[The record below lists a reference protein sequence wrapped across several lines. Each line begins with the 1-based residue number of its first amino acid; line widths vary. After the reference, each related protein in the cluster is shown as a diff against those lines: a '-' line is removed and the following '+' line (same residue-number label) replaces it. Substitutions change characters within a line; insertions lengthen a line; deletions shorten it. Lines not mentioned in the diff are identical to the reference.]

1 MAGEELVLDTTYLLP
16 IFGIGVGLEGFNEL
30 FPKLLSEHA
39 VLYNPVSLVEAKW
52 IVLKLAKR
60 KPQKRDTLLERF
72 RIGLEALL
80 RDERLGQTEL
90 TNPDI
95 EGVADL
101 LLTRAGVA
109 DYFDRLIYATA
120 TSRGSVLLT
129 EDEELAR
136 VAQRGDLPAPK
147 RVIRWDDVV
156 RKRPRHNR
164 GAEDERTKDVQHPP
178 LHHEG
183 RS

>member
-16 IFGIGVGLEGFNEL
+16 IFGIGVKLEGFDDLFSEL
-30 FPKLLSEHA
+30 LIEYT

-52 IVLKLAKR
+52 IVLKLTKR
-60 KPQKRDTLLERF
+60 EPQKRDVLLRRF

-80 RDERLGQTEL
+80 RDKRLGQTEL

-95 EGVADL
+95 EEIADL

-120 TSRGSVLLT
+120 ASQEGVLLT

-136 VAQRGDLPAPK
+136 VARRGDLPTPE

-156 RKRPRHNR
+156 RERH
-164 GAEDERTKDVQHPP
+164 RT
-178 LHHEG
+178 
-183 RS
+183 

>member
-1 MAGEELVLDTTYLLP
+1 MVSEELVLDTTYLLP
-16 IFGIGVGLEGFNEL
+16 IFGISIKLEGFEEFFPEL
-30 FPKLLSEHA
+30 LAEYA

-60 KPQKRDTLLERF
+60 EPQKRGTLLERF
-72 RIGLEALL
+72 RRGLEALL
-80 RDERLGQTEL
+80 HDERLGQTEL

-95 EGVADL
+95 EEVADL

-120 TSRGSVLLT
+120 ASRRSVLLT

-136 VAQRGDLPAPK
+136 VARRGDLPAPK
-147 RVIRWDDVV
+147 KVIRWDGVV
-156 RKRPRHNR
+156 REMR
-164 GAEDERTKDVQHPP
+164 
-178 LHHEG
+178 
-183 RS
+183 

>member
-16 IFGIGVGLEGFNEL
+16 IFGIGVGLEGFDEL
-30 FPKLLSEHA
+30 FPELLSEYA

-60 KPQKRDTLLERF
+60 EPQKRDKLLERF

-80 RDERLGQTEL
+80 SDERLSQTEL
-90 TNPDI
+90 TNPNV
-95 EGVADL
+95 EEVADL

-120 TSRGSVLLT
+120 ASRESVLLT
-129 EDEELAR
+129 EDEELAKA
-136 VAQRGDLPAPK
+136 AQRGDLLAPK
-147 RVIRWDDVV
+147 RVIKWDDVV
-156 RKRPRHNR
+156 R
-164 GAEDERTKDVQHPP
+164 EI
-178 LHHEG
+178 
-183 RS
+183 